1 MLKHFTLDDFACPC
15 CGESKMNIDT
25 VLRLDK
31 ARMIA
36 DTPFKINSGYRCP
49 KHNKE
54 VGSTSDNH
62 PSGHGSDIE
71 AKTNRKRI
79 KILSGLIKAGFKRIG
94 IHKTFIHADDMDKVE
109 SCWLY

>member
-1 MLKHFTLDDFACPC
+1 
-15 CGESKMNIDT
+15 MNIDT
-25 VLRLDK
+25 VLRFDK

-79 KILSGLIKAGFKRIG
+79 KILTGLIKAGFKRIG

>member
-1 MLKHFTLDDFACPC
+1 MLKYFTLDEFACLC

-25 VLRLDK
+25 VLRFDK

-36 DTPFKINSGYRCP
+36 DTPFKMNSGYRCK
-49 KHNKE
+49 KHNLE
-54 VGSTSDNH
+54 VGSTSENH
-62 PSGHGSDIE
+62 PSGHAGDIE
-71 AKTNRKRI
+71 CTENWQRI
-79 KILSGLIKAGFKRIG
+79 KILTGLIKAGFTRIG